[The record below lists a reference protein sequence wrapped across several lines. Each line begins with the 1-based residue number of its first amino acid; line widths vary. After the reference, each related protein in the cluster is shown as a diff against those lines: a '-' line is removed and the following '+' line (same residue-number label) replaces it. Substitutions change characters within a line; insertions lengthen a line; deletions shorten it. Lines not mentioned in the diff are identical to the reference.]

1 MYMYYVRKIYLYIIP
16 HKHTQT
22 HTCRPVCDRIRVW
35 CYIICIDM
43 YNNNRSA
50 DSHNNNNNNNI
61 YNDNNIL
68 CVACLNVSSVAW
80 IYTP

>member
-1 MYMYYVRKIYLYIIP
+1 MYMYSICTQNIFI
-16 HKHTQT
+16 HNTAQT
-22 HTCRPVCDRIRVW
+22 HTRPAYDRIRVW

-50 DSHNNNNNNNI
+50 ASHNNNNVYI
-61 YNDNNIL
+61 YNGNIL